1 MYYHDWQNQLFKEK
15 SFQVELESTFKKVKS
30 FDHQKVRKKRAARTY
45 YVPFQAYGSTKYGI
59 SNVRKNTT

>member
-30 FDHQKVRKKRAARTY
+30 FDHQKVRKKRAAHTY
-45 YVPFQAYGSTKYGI
+45 YGGFHLYFFPFKFPFIYI
-59 SNVRKNTT
+59 SI